1 MSEWSSKD
9 TYEIFKDFY
18 GEDRVD
24 YKEGS
29 IEDTIL
35 IYFPEETVTTNET
48 GNSIKI
54 YDIYIKIIVSKKGN
68 LKYTFTLNRTTYTKP
83 QYYSRYKHS
92 HASISDINCFSTV
105 CLGSGPIN
113 QTIANLNN
121 EKEDYYKD
129 ENMWKLF
136 FFELQNWLR
145 TESLGGGPYNRI
157 DNIGLYRYEKIPLL
171 RKLEFSSLYLK
182 RSTLDILS
190 SFTSY
195 FIKHTDLKFSF
206 TGRYKL
212 SYSLYNFTKIISNAF
227 VKWLN
232 ENSDSI
238 DIEPLKDIVILG
250 TIDNGVLKYEVHE
263 YNMLSNTN
271 SIEILTFKGEP
282 KYLKIIETG
291 EDLENIQYTTLH
303 PAIVMHIMNTIE
315 NSINYLYGR
324 EKSMLTESTFL
335 V

>member
-24 YKEGS
+24 YKEGP

-54 YDIYIKIIVSKKGN
+54 YDIYIKVIVSKKGT
-68 LKYTFTLNRTTYTKP
+68 LKYTFTLNRTTYTKS
-83 QYYSRYKHS
+83 QYYSKYKHS
-92 HASISDINCFSTV
+92 HASISDITCFSNV
-105 CLGSGPIN
+105 CLGAGPIN
-113 QTIANLNN
+113 RTIVNLNDA
-121 EKEDYYKD
+121 KEDYYKD
-129 ENMWKLF
+129 ENRWKLF

-157 DNIGLYRYEKIPLL
+157 DMVGLYRYERIPLL
-171 RKLEFSSLYLK
+171 RKLEFSNLYLK
-182 RSTLDILS
+182 KNTLDILS

-195 FIKHTDLKFSF
+195 FINHTDLKFSF

-227 VKWLN
+227 VKWIN

-238 DIEPLKDIVILG
+238 NIECVNDLILLG
-250 TIDNGVLKYEVHE
+250 TIDNGVFKYTAHE
-263 YNMLSNTN
+263 YILPNTTPT
-271 SIEILTFKGEP
+271 EILVFKGEP

-291 EDLENIQYTTLH
+291 EDSENIQYTTLH